1 MTAHK
6 TTSITLGRA
15 NARGLIALAL
25 ALVLLVSMMI
35 VTPTQVNADAGL
47 VPQYL
52 GTLGG
57 PQHSQIYS
65 SGLETSA
72 FDNTLVVADTGNNQV
87 VKFDQS
93 GNEVWRLGSWG
104 AGVDQFDN
112 PRDVAVDSLGNV
124 FVMDTR
130 NSRVVKLDSSG
141 SWLDTYT
148 GTPELDVNFPMGG
161 SITNIFIPAT

>member
-57 PQHSQIYS
+57 NGRCRYDI
-65 SGLETSA
+65 
-72 FDNTLVVADTGNNQV
+72 
-87 VKFDQS
+87 
-93 GNEVWRLGSWG
+93 
-104 AGVDQFDN
+104 
-112 PRDVAVDSLGNV
+112 
-124 FVMDTR
+124 
-130 NSRVVKLDSSG
+130 
-141 SWLDTYT
+141 
-148 GTPELDVNFPMGG
+148 
-161 SITNIFIPAT
+161 